1 MVNKLLSSGRGLVS
15 CAVAC
20 CLLSFAGCRT
30 PNPVDVDATFTTSTQ
45 FALHSPS
52 ILSLLPIEDGTDED
66 VVARHLDYMRE
77 EINRQLPDRLYAP
90 TRQTWV
96 DASVGRA
103 AAVGAA
109 PAGES
114 ILAPGKLAELAKSG
128 KDDAVLAVRVTA
140 WNESA
145 LMSTRKVRFQFE
157 AAMVAN
163 DGVQLWSGSIQGK
176 VKAGGAGAA
185 PLGREA
191 SARSCVELAVRELLL
206 QLPDRLVR

>member
-1 MVNKLLSSGRGLVS
+1 MVNKLLSSGRSLVS
-15 CAVAC
+15 CAAAC
-20 CLLSFAGCRT
+20 CLLMVAGCRA
-30 PNPVDVDATFTTSTQ
+30 PNPVDVDATFTTTTQ
-45 FALHSPS
+45 FASHSPS
-52 ILSLLPIEDGTDED
+52 ILSLLPIEDGTGAD
-66 VVARHLDYMRE
+66 VVGRHLDYMRE

-96 DASVGRA
+96 DASVR
-103 AAVGAA
+103 GAA

-114 ILAPGKLAELAKSG
+114 ILSPATLAGLAKSG
-128 KDDAVLAVRVTA
+128 KDDAVLAVRVA
-140 WNESA
+140 EWDESS

-163 DGVQLWSGSIQGK
+163 DGTQLWSGTIQGK

-191 SARSCVELAVRELLL
+191 SARSCVELVVRELLL
-206 QLPDRLVR
+206 QLPDRPVR